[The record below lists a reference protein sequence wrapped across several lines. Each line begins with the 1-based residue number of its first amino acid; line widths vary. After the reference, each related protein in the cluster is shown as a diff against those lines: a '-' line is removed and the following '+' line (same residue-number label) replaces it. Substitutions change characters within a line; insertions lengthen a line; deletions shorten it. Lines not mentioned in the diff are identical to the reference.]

1 MIEVKIR
8 IEEKAIKDLKEN
20 KIIALTENIFIA
32 KKKPKESENDLLKD
46 LLERIEAD
54 KKFNVIN
61 KSDNE
66 AVKVINELLKQLT
79 DSI

>member
-20 KIIALTENIFIA
+20 KIIAVTESIFID
-32 KKKPKESENDLLKD
+32 KKKPKESEFDLLKD
-46 LLERIEAD
+46 LMERIEAD

-66 AVKVINELLKQLT
+66 TGKVINELLKQLT

>member
-20 KIIALTENIFIA
+20 KIIAVTESIFIN

-46 LLERIEAD
+46 LLERIEAE
-54 KKFNVIN
+54 KKINVIN

-66 AVKVINELLKQLT
+66 AGKVINELLKQLT